1 MADSDD
7 QKKPG
12 PHILADH
19 GLGADLDHVHD
30 GDADHDHDHVE
41 TDGPLEDNPLWQQD
55 HVSLVSVGIVPLL
68 SENMLNGKEL
78 PDEDV
83 PFGDVSAGPDK
94 LTSKVSVLPYVNPA
108 K

>member
-1 MADSDD
+1 MRSNVPGSGVVVANSPALVSFE
-7 QKKPG
+7 KFFKVVVPSRFTSIVTAKPS
-12 PHILADH
+12 
-19 GLGADLDHVHD
+19 V
-30 GDADHDHDHVE
+30 
-41 TDGPLEDNPLWQQD
+41 
-55 HVSLVSVGIVPLL
+55 VSLVSVGIVPLL
-68 SENMLNGKEL
+68 SENMLNAKEL